1 MKARAKQTLF
11 ALILAILLH
20 VLLFML
26 FIVAN
31 VNLPKEDKR
40 AKYKEKR
47 MKISLKEQPKVKKEA
62 LVKNSKPK
70 SDIAP
75 PMPKGKQLKKIVKK
89 PLLKPTKKV
98 LKKKSQPLPK
108 PLPKKIK
115 PEKESPKPKSRPLP
129 QKETFLPK
137 KEPSIVDTL
146 NRYNKTASRE
156 HNRSRQEPPKK
167 HAKLYSLL
175 SKATPR
181 PQSKSSNNR
190 PIKRFTQQIKEAYG
204 SEWGKLSAGE
214 QKYILDNQEV
224 MRRLTQAQLYETGR
238 TDIPD
243 NLRVNEINMVEF
255 YLHPNG
261 DMSDFK
267 MIKNSNFYL
276 LDDVTRDVIESVY
289 SKYPRPK
296 QKTLIRYKFWYNLRG
311 Y

>member
-1 MKARAKQTLF
+1 MKTRAKQTLF
-11 ALILAILLH
+11 ALVLALLLHILL
-20 VLLFML
+20 
-26 FIVAN
+26 FIAIVIAN
-31 VNLPKEDKR
+31 MNLPKEDK
-40 AKYKEKR
+40 KVKQKEKR
-47 MKISLKEQPKVKKEA
+47 IKISLKEQPKVKKEA
-62 LVKNSKPK
+62 LVKNRQKPK
-70 SDIAP
+70 AIAP
-75 PMPKGKQLKKIVKK
+75 PMPKGKQLKKIIKK
-89 PLLKPTKKV
+89 PLIKPTKKV
-98 LKKKSQPLPK
+98 LEKKSQSVPTPKKIKSSVQPLKPKSK
-108 PLPKKIK
+108 PLPKK
-115 PEKESPKPKSRPLP
+115 EAFV
-129 QKETFLPK
+129 TTK
-137 KEPSIVDTL
+137 KPSIAERL
-146 NRYNKTASRE
+146 NSYKKITTSKE
-156 HNRSRQEPPKK
+156 HNQTKKTPPKA

-175 SKATPR
+175 SKEVPR
-181 PQSKSSNNR
+181 TSSTTKANK
-190 PIKRFTQQIKEAYG
+190 PLPRFTQQIKEAYG

-214 QKYILDNQEV
+214 QKYILDNQEI

-289 SKYPRPK
+289 SKYPHPK